1 MAFNPKNNEEKM
13 LKVLNAWKTLA
24 PTAEFAGLKL
34 ADFEAQVA
42 KSSEP
47 RQRLIEL
54 KDEMMQEQA
63 RRDTEDVTTMSRIE
77 CVVAG
82 VVADPAFGSDSA
94 LYEAMGY
101 IRKSDRRSGLTRKS
115 SPAARAKS

>member
-42 KSSEP
+42 KSAAP

-54 KDEMMQEQA
+54 KDEMMREQA
-63 RRDTEDVTTMSRIE
+63 LRDAEDVMTMSKIE

-101 IRKSDRRSGLTRKS
+101 IRKSDRKSGLTRKKS
-115 SPAARAKS
+115 QPAA